1 MLTHKLKTQ
10 IKMLLL
16 MLSLGIAGI
25 ANATTYYF
33 SSSTG
38 DDSRT
43 AAQAQNAAT
52 PWKTLSKLNSFF
64 SSLNAGDNVLFL
76 RGDIFPGTITPTKNG
91 ASGNPITFSAYGTGA
106 KPIISGFTTVPSWT
120 NLGSNIWESTSTVSG
135 LSSLNMV
142 VINGTNTPM
151 GRYPNTGY
159 MAYQSSTASSITSS
173 SLTGSPNWTGAEAVM
188 RMYRWVIDRNPI
200 NSQSGGTLNFTD
212 NDPDYDPTNGFGFF
226 IQNDVRTLDTQ
237 NEWYYNPSTKKLRI
251 YSISTPAN
259 VQVATVTN
267 LVSISTKD
275 YLTFDNLSLQGANER
290 AVYCNGGNKVTI
302 QYCDILYSGTDA
314 VYSYPNAPN
323 IKVQY
328 CNINNSNNSA
338 IDLGNS
344 DAGIIQ
350 HNTINNTG
358 VFPGM
363 GNYTNSTFTAVVAK
377 GDFSDISYNHIDTA
391 GYNGIYFAGS
401 GTNVRYNYINYVCFN
416 KDDGGGIYC
425 YPLQGVGQTYASKRT
440 VQGNTVLNSIG
451 ALESATGSQS
461 NGHLIYNDGADDNTD
476 YLDNTMAH
484 TAYGGFGIFFNNA
497 RNSTVRNNTIYD
509 CWKGFYYIKYT
520 GLNMDNN
527 KIVNNIFVA
536 KTAGYYP
543 AYYEPDETNMT
554 STTIL
559 DSNVYARPID
569 DNKTVWYGVNATN
582 VYYTLAEWKSFTGR
596 EPHSTKS
603 PVSISTLNDLR
614 FEYNETSVSKTI
626 SLGTNYINMKGI
638 SYPGSITLQPY
649 TSAVLIKSGAGN
661 ASPTASAGSDQ
672 TITLPTITSSLAG
685 SGTDP
690 DGTIASYLWTKVSG
704 PTSGTITSTTSANT
718 TVTALTAG
726 VYKFELKVTDNG
738 GAVARDTMQITEN
751 ATTNQAPTA
760 NAGSDQTIVLP
771 TSTVSFTGSGTDPD
785 GTVASYLWTKVSGP
799 TTGTITSATS
809 ASTTITA
816 LVQGVYKFEL
826 KVTDNSAATG
836 RDTIQ
841 VTVNAAGNQ
850 VPVANAGVDKTLTLP
865 TNTATLTGS
874 GTDADGTIASYLWT
888 KVSGPTTG
896 TITSTTSASTTIT
909 ALVQGVYKFE
919 LKVTDNSAATGRDT
933 IQVTVNA
940 AGNQAPTANAGSDQ
954 SITLPIAAVTLTG
967 SGTDPDGTISS
978 YVWAK
983 LSGPATGTITNVTAA
998 ATATTGLS
1006 AGTYVFELTVT
1017 DNAGATAKDNIQVIV
1032 NPVVSAGLKIIH
1044 VNVYGGTNP
1053 YNDVR
1058 WNNWQSVANVTS
1070 SNFKYEDGSQST
1082 VNAIVSKQTKIQDNG
1097 AGYVSTATI
1106 CPPAVLRYASA
1117 EKTSRTLTIKGLDPA
1132 KMYSFDLFASSTV
1145 TGNKTEFVIAGSNYI
1160 ISTDNN
1166 KNGYAEYFNVHPNS
1180 SGTVAVTLNSI
1191 GTWNYI
1197 SGFNITEQTGTV
1209 AGVTPIQAKGEIPQI
1224 SEVAPEVKVV
1234 PEVETVINIF
1244 PNPFTT
1250 SVQVQLNGKISGV
1263 YQLSIFDI
1271 SGKII
1276 WRKAINKSGGS
1287 VTETIN
1293 TANIPG
1299 GAYLLQVLSPDQK
1312 KTVQKLIKAN

>member
-76 RGDIFPGTITPTKNG
+76 RGDIFPGTITPTKDG
-91 ASGNPITFSAYGTGA
+91 TLGSPITFSAYGTGA

-476 YLDNTMAH
+476 YIDNT
-484 TAYGGFGIFFNNA
+484 
-497 RNSTVRNNTIYD
+497 
-509 CWKGFYYIKYT
+509 
-520 GLNMDNN
+520 
-527 KIVNNIFVA
+527 
-536 KTAGYYP
+536 
-543 AYYEPDETNMT
+543 
-554 STTIL
+554 
-559 DSNVYARPID
+559 ID
-569 DNKTVWYGVNATN
+569 R
-582 VYYTLAEWKSFTGR
+582 KS
-596 EPHSTKS
+596 
-603 PVSISTLNDLR
+603 
-614 FEYNETSVSKTI
+614 
-626 SLGTNYINMKGI
+626 
-638 SYPGSITLQPY
+638 
-649 TSAVLIKSGAGN
+649 
-661 ASPTASAGSDQ
+661 
-672 TITLPTITSSLAG
+672 
-685 SGTDP
+685 
-690 DGTIASYLWTKVSG
+690 
-704 PTSGTITSTTSANT
+704 
-718 TVTALTAG
+718 
-726 VYKFELKVTDNG
+726 
-738 GAVARDTMQITEN
+738 
-751 ATTNQAPTA
+751 
-760 NAGSDQTIVLP
+760 
-771 TSTVSFTGSGTDPD
+771 
-785 GTVASYLWTKVSGP
+785 
-799 TTGTITSATS
+799 
-809 ASTTITA
+809 
-816 LVQGVYKFEL
+816 
-826 KVTDNSAATG
+826 
-836 RDTIQ
+836 
-841 VTVNAAGNQ
+841 
-850 VPVANAGVDKTLTLP
+850 
-865 TNTATLTGS
+865 
-874 GTDADGTIASYLWT
+874 
-888 KVSGPTTG
+888 
-896 TITSTTSASTTIT
+896 
-909 ALVQGVYKFE
+909 
-919 LKVTDNSAATGRDT
+919 
-933 IQVTVNA
+933 
-940 AGNQAPTANAGSDQ
+940 
-954 SITLPIAAVTLTG
+954 
-967 SGTDPDGTISS
+967 
-978 YVWAK
+978 
-983 LSGPATGTITNVTAA
+983 
-998 ATATTGLS
+998 
-1006 AGTYVFELTVT
+1006 
-1017 DNAGATAKDNIQVIV
+1017 
-1032 NPVVSAGLKIIH
+1032 VV
-1044 VNVYGGTNP
+1044 
-1053 YNDVR
+1053 
-1058 WNNWQSVANVTS
+1058 
-1070 SNFKYEDGSQST
+1070 
-1082 VNAIVSKQTKIQDNG
+1082 
-1097 AGYVSTATI
+1097 
-1106 CPPAVLRYASA
+1106 
-1117 EKTSRTLTIKGLDPA
+1117 
-1132 KMYSFDLFASSTV
+1132 
-1145 TGNKTEFVIAGSNYI
+1145 
-1160 ISTDNN
+1160 
-1166 KNGYAEYFNVHPNS
+1166 
-1180 SGTVAVTLNSI
+1180 
-1191 GTWNYI
+1191 
-1197 SGFNITEQTGTV
+1197 
-1209 AGVTPIQAKGEIPQI
+1209 
-1224 SEVAPEVKVV
+1224 
-1234 PEVETVINIF
+1234 
-1244 PNPFTT
+1244 
-1250 SVQVQLNGKISGV
+1250 
-1263 YQLSIFDI
+1263 
-1271 SGKII
+1271 
-1276 WRKAINKSGGS
+1276 
-1287 VTETIN
+1287 
-1293 TANIPG
+1293 
-1299 GAYLLQVLSPDQK
+1299 
-1312 KTVQKLIKAN
+1312 